1 MKNAFFKL
9 AFPSFP
15 PPGPGRRELY
25 FWVLFAALHG
35 LLGTG
40 LVALL
45 PDRPPGRPGPGQ
57 YLSPVEG
64 ARPPGLVRPVSLSL
78 PARGPL
84 PALVYFP
91 AAPGRP

>member
-25 FWVLFAALHG
+25 FWVLFAALHAG
-35 LLGTG
+35 LGTG

-45 PDRPPGRPGPGQ
+45 PDGPPGPGQ
-57 YLSPVEG
+57 YLSPAEG
-64 ARPPGLVRPVSLSL
+64 ARPPELVRPVSLSL

-84 PALVYFP
+84 PALVHFP